1 MSTLNP
7 SIGHAV
13 PRRQAASLSQMA
25 SWYSHRLWA
34 ALEDVGQRR
43 AAPELARL
51 ARRLVDTQPELSASL
66 AAQARQWQAR

>member
-7 SIGHAV
+7 SIGLAA
-13 PRRQAASLSQMA
+13 PRRQAASLSQIA
-25 SWYSHRLWA
+25 SWYSHRIWV
-34 ALEDVGQRR
+34 ALEEMGQRR

-51 ARRLVDTQPELSASL
+51 ARRFVDTQPELAASL